1 MQFLTDDYH
10 ATMENVETQAVETI
24 PDEWV
29 EVGHYTTLDE
39 AFDHSLV
46 ILAMGEACRVEP
58 AESGGHFDLQAEP
71 QPVAAIERELTAYR
85 EETAL
90 AVPKKKIA
98 DDHHYPF
105 AMRSVVL
112 WFVVMC
118 AVFYWQGLHPE
129 TVERAASSSLG
140 LWRDGEW
147 WRPFTSLFFHADVP
161 HLAGNL
167 VFGSFFLYFLVHSIG
182 ATKAWFW
189 MLVCGSIANAI
200 NCWLNFP
207 EYFQSIGAS
216 TAVFAALGLLSGLGV
231 AEFIRIRPRLPW
243 AKIAAPFCA
252 GFVLLGM
259 LGSSSDPH
267 TDVIGH
273 VCGFSTGLVAG
284 FAVGMWPIS
293 KTSSHPNS

>member
-10 ATMENVETQAVETI
+10 ATMENVETQVVETI

-29 EVGHYTTLDE
+29 EVGNYPTLDE

-46 ILAMGEACRVEP
+46 ILAMGEACRVDP
-58 AESGGHFDLQAEP
+58 AETEGQFHLQAEP
-71 QPVAAIERELTAYR
+71 LPVAAIQRELSAYG
-85 EETAL
+85 EETS
-90 AVPKKKIA
+90 IA
-98 DDHHYPF
+98 ANDRRIATERHHPF
-105 AMRSVVL
+105 AMRSIVL
-112 WFVVMC
+112 WFAVMC

-140 LWRDGEW
+140 LLRDGEW
-147 WRPFTSLFFHADVP
+147 WRPFTSLFFHADAP
-161 HLAGNL
+161 HLAGNIL
-167 VFGSFFLYFLVHSIG
+167 FGSLFLYFLVHSIG
-182 ATKAWFW
+182 AAKAWFW
-189 MLVCGSIANAI
+189 MLLCGGIGNAI

-216 TAVFAALGLLSGLGV
+216 TAVFASLGLLSGLGV

-243 AKIAAPFCA
+243 ARIAAPFCA

-273 VCGFSTGLVAG
+273 VCGFSTGLIAG
-284 FAVGMWPIS
+284 FAVGMWPNIKS
-293 KTSSHPNS
+293 ITLPSA